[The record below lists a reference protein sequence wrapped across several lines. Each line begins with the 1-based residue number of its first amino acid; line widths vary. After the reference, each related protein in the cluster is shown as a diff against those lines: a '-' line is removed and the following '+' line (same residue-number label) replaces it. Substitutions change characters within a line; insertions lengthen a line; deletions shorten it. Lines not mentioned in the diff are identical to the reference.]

1 MLICM
6 RTTLNLD
13 DTLAAEVKAEAARTG
28 TTMTALI
35 EEGLRRVLA
44 ERTPSADG
52 PARADVILAHG
63 RAIAVTL
70 REPWRSGDPADLL
83 YDDRGLP
90 A

>member
-1 MLICM
+1 MLIGM

-13 DTLAAEVKAEAARTG
+13 DAVAAEAKAHAARTG
-28 TTMTALI
+28 TTLTGLI

-44 ERTPSADG
+44 ERTWGAD
-52 PARADVILAHG
+52 ARARAEVILAHG
-63 RAIAVTL
+63 RLIAASL
-70 REPWRSGDPADLL
+70 PEPWRSADPADLL